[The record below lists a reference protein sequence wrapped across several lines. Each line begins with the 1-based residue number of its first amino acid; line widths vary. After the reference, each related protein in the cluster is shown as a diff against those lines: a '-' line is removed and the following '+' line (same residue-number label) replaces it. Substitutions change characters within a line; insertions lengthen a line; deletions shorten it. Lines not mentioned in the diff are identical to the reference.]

1 MPMLRSMID
10 HLMESRAT
18 PIVLVLAHIGALIW
32 SLGARKVLA
41 PVLVLNIAMAAAILA
56 YNPEGVVYAAS
67 HSDWALLALMA
78 FALANLIA
86 SGAALAGLAAPR
98 ALVWAAFGVDFALI
112 VLLAAFLL
120 LFKINKMF

>member
-10 HLMESRAT
+10 QLMESRAT

-32 SLGARKVLA
+32 APGARKVLA

-56 YNPEGVVYAAS
+56 YNAEGVVYAAS

-86 SGAALAGLAAPR
+86 SGAALAGLAVPR
-98 ALVWAAFGVDFALI
+98 ALVWAAFGADFALI
-112 VLLAAFLL
+112 VMLTAFML
-120 LFKINKMF
+120 LFKINNLF